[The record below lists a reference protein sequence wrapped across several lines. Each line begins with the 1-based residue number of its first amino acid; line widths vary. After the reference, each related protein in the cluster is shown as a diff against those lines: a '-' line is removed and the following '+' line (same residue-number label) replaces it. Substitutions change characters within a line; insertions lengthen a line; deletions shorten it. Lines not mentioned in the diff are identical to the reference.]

1 MVFWQKLVAFC
12 LRIQLLASRTLV
24 NTQIRRLKSTQFVR
38 QQSKMADEDA
48 PLSFNSRSKTPY
60 DKFSNFY
67 EVKLKMPEGVFG
79 SVEHYFQAMK
89 FIDKNHRRFETNGD
103 LGKRRI
109 DSGSWKETVSRGRFI
124 KSAGGKSGTKK
135 YKLTLRRD
143 GLDQE
148 RGKQKMKEALQ
159 KKFECDPFKSLLL
172 KTSERKLVHIP
183 MRGKTD
189 YWTGRVDKTS
199 GDISGKNTMGQL
211 LMQVRQK
218 LQEDEKCA
226 GDVKDINIV
235 TIEDGNEKVCVK
247 EKKAGDDMEEDN
259 RGDNDIKDKNK
270 EDDDIKDENK
280 GDDEIKDENKGDD
293 DIKDENKSDEG
304 IKDKNRDDDEIKD
317 DGLKGDDEKTTS
329 KRKGNLASKGTKRKH
344 EGDDRQVEDLNQEVS
359 VGPKIKQKKTEK
371 ML

>member
-1 MVFWQKLVAFC
+1 MVFWQKLVAFS
-12 LRIQLLASRTLV
+12 LGIQRLASRTLV
-24 NTQIRRLKSTQFVR
+24 NIQIRRLKSTQFVR
-38 QQSKMADEDA
+38 QQSKMAEEDG

-67 EVKLKMPEGVFG
+67 EVKLKMPEGAFG

-89 FIDKNHRRFETNGD
+89 FIEKNHRRFEINGD

-124 KSAGGKSGTKK
+124 KSAGGKSGTQK

-143 GLDQE
+143 GLNRE

-172 KTSERKLVHIP
+172 ETDKRKLVHIP

-199 GDISGKNTMGQL
+199 GDISGENTMGQL
-211 LMQVRQK
+211 LMEVRHK

-226 GDVKDINIV
+226 KGVKDINIV
-235 TIEDGNEKVCVK
+235 TIEDEDEKVCVK
-247 EKKAGDDMEEDN
+247 EKKAGDDMEDN
-259 RGDNDIKDKNK
+259 RG
-270 EDDDIKDENK
+270 DDDIKDENRSDEGIK
-280 GDDEIKDENKGDD
+280 DKNRGDDEIKDENKGDN
-293 DIKDENKSDEG
+293 DIKDENKG
-304 IKDKNRDDDEIKD
+304 DDDIED
-317 DGLKGDDEKTTS
+317 DGLKGDDVKTTS
-329 KRKGNLASKGTKRKH
+329 KPKGNLASKGAKRKH
-344 EGDDRQVEDLNQEVS
+344 ESDDRQVEDLNQEVS
-359 VGPKIKQKKTEK
+359 VGPKIKRKKTEK